1 MKKIVYW
8 SPVISKIATFNAV
21 ISSAKTLKTYSKD
34 YEVSIINTVG
44 EYDELKNNDYDI
56 NIIDFFR
63 TKKKYYGSGF
73 WKTRISLLEIFF
85 KNFFK
90 LKKYLDKNNPDFLI
104 IHLLTSLP
112 LILLILFKFKT
123 KFILRISGYPKM
135 NFFRNILWK
144 IALRKIYCIISPTQ
158 KTSEYIKNLNFI
170 EKEKIISIYDPIISY
185 RKINKLKKHEVK
197 FQNYFVSIG
206 RLTNKK
212 IFFYYWALLKT
223 CIMKKT

>member
-63 TKKKYYGSGF
+63 TKKKYYSGF

-135 NFFRNILWK
+135 NFFRKYSMENSLKKNILYYK
-144 IALRKIYCIISPTQ
+144 SD
-158 KTSEYIKNLNFI
+158 SKNI
-170 EKEKIISIYDPIISY
+170 
-185 RKINKLKKHEVK
+185 
-197 FQNYFVSIG
+197 
-206 RLTNKK
+206 
-212 IFFYYWALLKT
+212 
-223 CIMKKT
+223 